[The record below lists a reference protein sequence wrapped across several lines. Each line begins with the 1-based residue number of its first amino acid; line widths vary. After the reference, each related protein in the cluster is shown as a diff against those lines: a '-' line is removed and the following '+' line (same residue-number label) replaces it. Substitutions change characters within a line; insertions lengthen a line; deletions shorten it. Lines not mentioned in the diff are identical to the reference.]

1 MSIVFYSAVMSSAT
15 PVARALAELEIPH
28 EEVRLNLQALDQK
41 QPAFLA
47 LNPNGKVPTLVV
59 DGTPMFEALAIM
71 QWLGDR
77 FGMQKGLWPAA
88 DSPERITAMA
98 WSTWAY
104 VTYGTQVVLLQRMT
118 SERLS
123 PEYHNQP
130 QAEFARRELQHLL
143 GLLDARLSQHRFM
156 LSENYSL
163 LDLIVAGVIAYSQYF
178 GTSLDAVP
186 NVKAWL
192 ERCTARPAFQA
203 GMPSAA

>member
-130 QAEFARRELQHLL
+130 QAELARHELQHLL

-192 ERCTARPAFQA
+192 ERCAARPAFQV
-203 GMPSAA
+203 GMPA